1 MADLGWSHGS
11 LWPLLLLLPFFWLF
25 LYFMLRR
32 ARRGV
37 MIYGADLLE
46 RAPSSLARASL
57 LSLGVAALLLTW
69 MDPLLGEAKVAVE
82 RRGLD
87 VIFCLDTSRSMLAR
101 DIEPNRL
108 QRAKRDIRSML
119 PELLGGDRVALVA
132 FAGRAKLIV
141 PLTHDLDS
149 FRHLLEDVDTDS
161 VRLGGSDLASA
172 LRKGLELSEEGH
184 SSTTVMVMLTDGEDL
199 SGSGR
204 QAAREVRDR
213 QIVLHTLGYGSIR
226 GSKITLQDQ
235 DSESFLT
242 SSEGDEVVS
251 VLDVDGLRQMS
262 ALTGGE
268 FIRADQMAL
277 PLVEL
282 KQKRLDPML
291 KRAYDAGEEVVRK
304 TRFQWILLPGMMV
317 LLLEMLICGGRRE

>member
-1 MADLGWSHGS
+1 MGSFGWGQGS
-11 LWPLLLLLPFFWLF
+11 LWPLLLLLPFLWLL
-25 LYFMLRR
+25 LYFMLRA

-37 MIYGADLLE
+37 RVYGAELAE
-46 RAPSSLARASL
+46 RAPSSMARASL
-57 LSLGVAALLLTW
+57 LSLGAAALLLTW
-69 MDPLLGEAKVAVE
+69 MDPLLGEEKVAVE

-108 QRAKRDIRSML
+108 GRAKRDIGSML
-119 PELLGGDRVALVA
+119 PGLLGGDRVALVA
-132 FAGRAKLIV
+132 FAGRAKIVV
-141 PLTHDLDS
+141 PLTHDLDA
-149 FRHLLEDVDTDS
+149 FRHLLDLVDTDT

-172 LRKGLELSEEGH
+172 LRKGLELGEEGF

-204 QAAREVRDR
+204 QAAREVKDR
-213 QIVLHTLGYGSIR
+213 QVVLHTLGYGSTR
-226 GSKITLQDQ
+226 GSKITLQNQ
-235 DSESFLT
+235 GGETFLT
-242 SSEGDEVVS
+242 SEEGDEVVS
-251 VLDVDGLRQMS
+251 VLDVDGLRRIS
-262 ALTGGE
+262 ELTGGE

-282 KQKRLDPML
+282 KAKRMDPML

-304 TRFQWILLPGMMV
+304 TRFQWVLLPGMLL
-317 LLLEMLICGGRRE
+317 LLLEMLICGGRRG